1 MSSSSQKSENYDSS
15 NIGLYS
21 RYLFSQFAFPA
32 EKHAEPNKT
41 YVSKHYFKLVHTQS
55 KEYKNN
61 IRMKF
66 GNVGNKQA
74 KYLILHVRYSSLP
87 NVLKDPAQNHSHQE
101 K

>member
-21 RYLFSQFAFPA
+21 RYLFSQFAFPV

-74 KYLILHVRYSSLP
+74 KYLIFLSCCRNHICYQ
-87 NVLKDPAQNHSHQE
+87 NIVLGSYR
-101 K
+101 